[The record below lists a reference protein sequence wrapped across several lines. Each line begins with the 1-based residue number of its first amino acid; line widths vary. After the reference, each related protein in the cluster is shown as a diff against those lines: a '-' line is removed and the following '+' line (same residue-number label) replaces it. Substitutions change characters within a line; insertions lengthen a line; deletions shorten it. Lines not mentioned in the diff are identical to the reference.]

1 MPQPTPP
8 VPLEDH
14 CSVVHNHTL
23 YVYSPEGFQS
33 LDLSENATWVE
44 LPLDVSARGATCV
57 KAIPEGDDAAAA
69 LYVVGGAVE
78 DSPADYP
85 GLMRYL
91 FANRSWAS
99 VEPSDRVTKNRRN
112 HGAVY
117 LNSSSAILTYA
128 GSQDTA
134 EAAPSSQTFLLSVTP
149 PYTVTSFSS
158 EAPPLV
164 RPQLLQWNETHAAMV
179 GGGSDNTK
187 VFTFSQEG
195 GWADTGFTLDE
206 PLPDDTK
213 AQSVV
218 VDQDDGDKV
227 LLTFDLSASPNEV
240 RRVVLGITDEKGPS
254 VRRRSQ
260 KRDAWPVAEPSVR
273 PPPARRRKRQDA
285 SDEDGGDA
293 DANAV
298 PAPTSVRTGFSL
310 AQGSDGKVVISGGD
324 EQEPISIFDAGT
336 DSWLNAT
343 ELLGGSQDSTD
354 DTASPTSSLSSP
366 TSPTASADTEEIDG
380 GTASSNGGRDRAL
393 TILGA
398 TLGAIVGIALLLVCA
413 LIFVRWRR
421 KKRSYVDGRHGKGGL
436 GNEKDR
442 LSFADRGASFMSQAA
457 GAPGHGYKNSN
468 SSAAIMLGPTSR
480 GPEII
485 MRPGVI
491 PEPGMRPPERALI
504 PIQSATTTTRDG
516 LLRPRSSGWSRYF
529 LGNAATDLSDGSS
542 AGGGGGGGS
551 TGTTTTTT
559 TTTATGA
566 PSQPRGVAGSLTV
579 PERTIRP
586 STEGQPINFSRSY
599 PSQRLNRRTG
609 DTAAG
614 GRVDSL
620 YMQRLGSSSSSG
632 SSRSPDEM
640 LTGPPAPGPHED
652 TGWSPVAR
660 EEWSSGRAAS
670 SIYTNSAHNS
680 GLPRDFNPALFPQ
693 VPRSS
698 TATMFPGAGGV
709 AAVVVPG
716 AGDESALDDRGTTT
730 GTATSGYDPQRRN
743 SGMSWLTLGEA
754 PTGGERVGGNQAG
767 VGPAT
772 GAGTAKATN
781 G

>member
-1 MPQPTPP
+1 MSQPTPP

-14 CSVVHNHTL
+14 CSVVYNHTL

-44 LPLDVSARGATCV
+44 LPLDVAARGAACV

-69 LYVVGGAVE
+69 LYVVGGAVD

-91 FANRSWAS
+91 FANGSWAP
-99 VEPSDRVTKNRRN
+99 VEPTDRVTKNRRN

-134 EAAPSSQTFLLSVTP
+134 EATPSSQTFLLSVTP

-179 GGGSDNTK
+179 GGSDDNIK

-218 VDQDDGDKV
+218 VDQDDGEKA
-227 LLTFDLSASPNEV
+227 LLTFDLSTSPNEV
-240 RRVVLGITDEKGPS
+240 RRVVLRISDDDKGSS

-260 KRDAWPVAEPSVR
+260 KRDAWPAAEPSVR
-273 PPPARRRKRQDA
+273 PPPARRRRRKRQDA
-285 SDEDGGDA
+285 ADENGGDA
-293 DANAV
+293 NTV

-310 AQGSDGKVVISGGD
+310 AQGSNGKVVISGGN

-336 DSWLNAT
+336 NNWLNAT

-354 DTASPTSSLSSP
+354 DTASPTSSSLPSPPSP
-366 TSPTASADTEEIDG
+366 TESADTEEIDG
-380 GTASSNGGRDRAL
+380 GAASPNSGRDRAL

-398 TLGAIVGIALLLVCA
+398 TLGGIVGIALLLVCA

-421 KKRSYVDGRHGKGGL
+421 KKRTYVDGRHGKGGP

-457 GAPGHGYKNSN
+457 GAPGHGYKDSN

-529 LGNAATDLSDGSS
+529 LGNTATDLSDSSS
-542 AGGGGGGGS
+542 AGGGS
-551 TGTTTTTT
+551 SSNTP
-559 TTTATGA
+559 GA
-566 PSQPRGVAGSLTV
+566 PSQQPRAVAVVDSLTV

-614 GRVDSL
+614 GRIESL
-620 YMQRLGSSSSSG
+620 YIQRLDSSSSEG
-632 SSRSPDEM
+632 SSRSPDGS
-640 LTGPPAPGPHED
+640 LTGPPPPGAHED

-698 TATMFPGAGGV
+698 TATTFPGAGGV
-709 AAVVVPG
+709 IAPAVLG
-716 AGDESALDDRGTTT
+716 AGDEGAVDDRGTSA
-730 GTATSGYDPQRRN
+730 GTAMAGYDPQRRN
-743 SGMSWLTLGEA
+743 SGMSWLNLGEA
-754 PTGGERVGGNQAG
+754 PAGGERVAGAGAGAGAQADAG
-767 VGPAT
+767 SAT
-772 GAGTAKATN
+772 GAGTAKTTN